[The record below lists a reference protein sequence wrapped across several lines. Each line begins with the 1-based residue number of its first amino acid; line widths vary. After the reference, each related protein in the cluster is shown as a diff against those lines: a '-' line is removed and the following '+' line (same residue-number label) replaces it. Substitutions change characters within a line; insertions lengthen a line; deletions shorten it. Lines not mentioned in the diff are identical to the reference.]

1 MLNLC
6 QIWRCHTTPISVVH
20 IAPLSF
26 YLLSPS
32 GNQGTT
38 ANDVPGIQGVSAG
51 GAAIPEADQQLKPSK
66 RGRAFN
72 VSELVASYACSQLKR
87 CVPSS
92 QGRLYACSS
101 VCRTRPL
108 CPLEVPSPAPAAASP
123 LPPSLPPSISLQGP

>member
-1 MLNLC
+1 MNPC
-6 QIWRCHTTPISVVH
+6 QIWRCLTTPTTVVH
-20 IAPLSF
+20 IVPLSF
-26 YLLSPS
+26 SLLSPS

-38 ANDVPGIQGVSAG
+38 VNDVPGIQGVSVG

-92 QGRLYACSS
+92 QGKEALRLLF
-101 VCRTRPL
+101 RL
-108 CPLEVPSPAPAAASP
+108 
-123 LPPSLPPSISLQGP
+123 